1 MAAEEPRS
9 VAGAFDEFSGL
20 KNNCLKGVQWSPDG
34 TCLLTA
40 SEDQQIRLFELP
52 PELLAGESGDAAAPS
67 AEGDGELVSTVC
79 VREGDSI
86 YDYCWFPRMNSDEPA
101 SCCFFGASRDHPMHL
116 WDAYTGAL
124 RASYSAY
131 NHLDEVTSTF
141 SMTLDPT
148 GMRLYAGYDRAIRI
162 FDVTRPGRQC
172 ELRQTCPSRKSR
184 EGQRGIIS
192 CLAVSPDYSGL
203 FAAGSYAG
211 VVGLYVDSSPTMLCA
226 LGGHR
231 GGVTHVRFSHDGT
244 YLFSGA
250 RQDDAILCYDVR
262 RSQAPLA
269 SFERRCATN
278 QRIGFDLSPDSRALL
293 TGGEDGRV
301 LVYDV
306 LQPQQPPAVW
316 LTYPD
321 AVNAAVLHPFLPL
334 LGVAV
339 GQRHFPLPAED
350 DSDDEEGGAAEAA
363 NERQSENGLQVWL
376 LPHPLGEAPAT
387 GEPPPPATEAMAEE
401 PHALPSGAQQAEA
414 VVRKGNKPITSI

>member
-172 ELRQTCPSRKSR
+172 ELRQTCP
-184 EGQRGIIS
+184 E
-192 CLAVSPDYSGL
+192 
-203 FAAGSYAG
+203 
-211 VVGLYVDSSPTMLCA
+211 
-226 LGGHR
+226 
-231 GGVTHVRFSHDGT
+231 
-244 YLFSGA
+244 
-250 RQDDAILCYDVR
+250 
-262 RSQAPLA
+262 
-269 SFERRCATN
+269 
-278 QRIGFDLSPDSRALL
+278 
-293 TGGEDGRV
+293 
-301 LVYDV
+301 
-306 LQPQQPPAVW
+306 
-316 LTYPD
+316 
-321 AVNAAVLHPFLPL
+321 
-334 LGVAV
+334 
-339 GQRHFPLPAED
+339 
-350 DSDDEEGGAAEAA
+350 
-363 NERQSENGLQVWL
+363 
-376 LPHPLGEAPAT
+376 
-387 GEPPPPATEAMAEE
+387 
-401 PHALPSGAQQAEA
+401 
-414 VVRKGNKPITSI
+414 

>member
-1 MAAEEPRS
+1 MAAEPRS

-40 SEDQQIRLFELP
+40 SEDQQLRLFELP
-52 PELLAGESGDAAAPS
+52 SELLAGEGDGDAAAPS
-67 AEGDGELVSTVC
+67 GESDGELASTVC

-124 RASYSAY
+124 RASYAAY

-141 SMTLDPT
+141 SMTVDPT
-148 GMRLYAGYDRAIRI
+148 GTRLYSGYDRAIRI
-162 FDVTRPGRQC
+162 FDVARPGRQC
-172 ELRQTCPSRKSR
+172 ELRQTCPTRKSR

-192 CLAVSPDYSGL
+192 CIAVSPDYSGL

-211 VVGLYVDSSPTMLCA
+211 VVGLYVDNSPTMLCA

-262 RSQAPLA
+262 RSQAPIA

-278 QRIGFDLSPDSRALL
+278 QRIGFDLSSDSRALV

-306 LQPQQPPAVW
+306 LQPEPPPAVW

-321 AVNAAVLHPFLPL
+321 AVNGAVLHPFLPL

-339 GQRHFPLPAED
+339 GQRHFPLPRDD
-350 DSDDEEGGAAEAA
+350 DSDEEEEGGTAEAAAEAAA
-363 NERQSENGLQVWL
+363 NERQTENGLQVWK

-387 GEPPPPATEAMAEE
+387 GEPPLLATEGLET
-401 PHALPSGAQQAEA
+401 LPGGAQQAEA
-414 VVRKGNKPITSI
+414 VTF